1 MSIQYFVHTPMRA
14 VCVDRET
21 AQHFT
26 NKGSRVTSKIE
37 A

>member
-1 MSIQYFVHTPMRA
+1 MTIQYFVQTPHST

-21 AQHFT
+21 AQYFT

>member
-1 MSIQYFVHTPMRA
+1 MTIQYFVHTPVRP

-21 AQHFT
+21 AQYFT